1 MKLLKT
7 FKNKYLI
14 ATVAFLVWM
23 VFFDHNNLI
32 LHYQYR
38 SELNELNKSKKYYQ
52 EQIDKTKKEVEMM
65 KANPKWMEKV
75 AREQYLMKRDNEDIF
90 VFNPKEVSQQ
100 ADSTRK

>member
-7 FKNKYLI
+7 LKNKYLI
-14 ATVAFLVWM
+14 ATIAFLVWM

-38 SELNELNKSKKYYQ
+38 SELNELNNSKKYYQ

-75 AREQYLMKRDNEDIF
+75 DREQYLMKRDNEEVYLI
-90 VFNPKEVSQQ
+90 KE
-100 ADSTRK
+100 K

>member
-1 MKLLKT
+1 
-7 FKNKYLI
+7 
-14 ATVAFLVWM
+14 M

-38 SELNELNKSKKYYQ
+38 SELNDLNKSKKYYQ

-75 AREQYLMKRDNEDIF
+75 AREQYLMKRDNEDVYLI
-90 VFNPKEVSQQ
+90 KE
-100 ADSTRK
+100 K

>member
-14 ATVAFLVWM
+14 ATVAFVVWM

-38 SELNELNKSKKYYQ
+38 SELNDLKDSKKYYQ

-75 AREQYLMKRDNEDIF
+75 AREQYLMKRDNEDIYLI
-90 VFNPKEVSQQ
+90 KE
-100 ADSTRK
+100 K

>member
-14 ATVAFLVWM
+14 ATVAFVVWM

-38 SELNELNKSKKYYQ
+38 SELNDLKDSKKYYQ

-75 AREQYLMKRDNEDIF
+75 AREQYLMKRDNEDVYLI
-90 VFNPKEVSQQ
+90 KE
-100 ADSTRK
+100 K